1 MYVHLQYKTIKIT
14 HMEFINAM
22 RKRYSTKKYDA
33 TKKINAKLIEE
44 LKEILVLSPS
54 SINSQPWQFQFV
66 SNPEIKKELAAASLF
81 NEEKINQ
88 CDTLVVFNSIYD
100 VEVFEK
106 QIKENLP
113 QSAIDYYNTHLAQL
127 THDELRVWFDKQ
139 VYLSLGIL
147 LAACAQMEID
157 ATPMEGIEAEKYHQ
171 ILKMDGYTSLFA
183 VAIGYRDADDKNQP
197 SHKPKSRL
205 AQEAVVKTI

>member
-1 MYVHLQYKTIKIT
+1 
-14 HMEFINAM
+14 MEFINAM

-33 TKKINAKLIEE
+33 TKAINKKLIEE

-66 SNPEIKKELAAASLF
+66 TDPEVKKQLAAASLF
-81 NEEKINQ
+81 NEDKINE

-100 VEVFEK
+100 VAVFEK

-113 QSAIDYYNTHLAQL
+113 QSALDYYNTTLVQL
-127 THDELRVWFDKQ
+127 TPDELRVWFDKQ

-157 ATPMEGIEAEKYHQ
+157 ATPMEGIEADKYQ
-171 ILKMDGYTSLFA
+171 EILKMDGYRSLFA
-183 VAIGYRDADDKNQP
+183 VAIGYRHDEDRNQP
-197 SHKPKSRL
+197 SYKPKLRL
-205 AQEAVVKTI
+205 SQEEIVKSI

>member
-1 MYVHLQYKTIKIT
+1 
-14 HMEFINAM
+14 MEFINAM

-33 TKKINAKLIEE
+33 TKAINKKLIEE
-44 LKEILVLSPS
+44 LKEIVVLSPS

-66 SNPEIKKELAAASLF
+66 TDPEVKKQLAAASLF
-81 NEEKINQ
+81 NENKINQ

-100 VEVFEK
+100 VAVFEK

-113 QSAIDYYNTHLAQL
+113 QSAIDYYNTTLVQL
-127 THDELRVWFDKQ
+127 TPDELRVWFDKQ

-157 ATPMEGIEAEKYHQ
+157 ATPMEGIEADRYQQ
-171 ILKMDGYTSLFA
+171 ILKMDGYRSLFA
-183 VAIGYRDADDKNQP
+183 VAIGYRHDEDRNQP

-205 AQEAVVKTI
+205 AQEAIVKSI